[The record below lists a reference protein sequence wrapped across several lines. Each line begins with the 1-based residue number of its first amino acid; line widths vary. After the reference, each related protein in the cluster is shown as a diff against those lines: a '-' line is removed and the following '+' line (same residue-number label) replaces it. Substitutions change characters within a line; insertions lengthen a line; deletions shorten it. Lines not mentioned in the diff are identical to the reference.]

1 MYMYTKLAVIFFLC
15 CVSIV
20 PKAVFAERAQANKA
34 KVRCGWFDNP
44 TPQNV
49 WLHDRD
55 GEWTIGIQGGYQAEG
70 EWPDFTDAQWVETN
84 GLHGHGCACLKVLD
98 NPQDMSIVR
107 ILSAHAI
114 PLGKCRQDPAIKNK
128 EPQ

>member
-1 MYMYTKLAVIFFLC
+1 MYTKLAVIFFLC

-34 KVRCGWFDNP
+34 KVRCGC
-44 TPQNV
+44 
-49 WLHDRD
+49 L
-55 GEWTIGIQGGYQAEG
+55 IIQCHRMSGSTTGMANGPSAYKVGYQAEG

-84 GLHGHGCACLKVLD
+84 GSHGHGCACLKVLD